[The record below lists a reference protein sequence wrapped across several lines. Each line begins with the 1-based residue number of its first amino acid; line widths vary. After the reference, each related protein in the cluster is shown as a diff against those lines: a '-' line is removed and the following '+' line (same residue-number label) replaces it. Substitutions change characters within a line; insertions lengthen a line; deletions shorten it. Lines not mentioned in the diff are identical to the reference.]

1 MRGKHAKKVDASA
14 HISSLDAGSFGRGVG
29 ASSQANSTLEQGAD
43 AHGQGGDAPRQSDVR
58 GWDDANH
65 SNAAGLGAGA
75 NRPASRSAVA
85 AHAQNVARGA
95 EPRACEMYPEH
106 IKRRKR
112 KRVAKRVLIAVAS
125 VLAAFVIGVGAY
137 ALWFSSQLDS
147 RLALD
152 SDDAKD
158 ISAALSPVDT
168 NGPFYV
174 LILGSDSRE
183 GSGTSSEAMYAE
195 GQERSDVIM
204 LARIDASNRKVT
216 LVSVPRDTPYTYEDG
231 TVGKINETYNKGG
244 AAYTIKAVSEL
255 TGVSISHYAEVHI
268 SDLEAI
274 VDYLG
279 GVTVNVDTD
288 MTVKDALTGES
299 ISLKA
304 GKQTLNGQQAQA
316 FARGRKMYA
325 DNQDGH
331 RQSNVRTLLEAVVRK
346 ALDRPVAELPDTIL
360 NLAQSVSTDMKTSDM
375 VSMALPFA
383 SSAGSFKMYGVT
395 GPIDGDNYG
404 DGGIWLCYPNP
415 DGWKKLM
422 AVVDAG
428 EDPSNVD
435 VSDTAVVIAASK

>member
-1 MRGKHAKKVDASA
+1 MRGKHAKGADASA
-14 HISSLDAGSFGRGVG
+14 QRDVTSQRGGAG
-29 ASSQANSTLEQGAD
+29 QQD
-43 AHGQGGDAPRQSDVR
+43 
-58 GWDDANH
+58 
-65 SNAAGLGAGA
+65 GA
-75 NRPASRSAVA
+75 NRRATHSAAA
-85 AHAQNVARGA
+85 AHAQRMAHGG
-95 EPRACEMYPEH
+95 EPRAIEMYPEH

-112 KRVAKRVLIAVAS
+112 KRLAKRILIGIAS
-125 VLAAFVIGVGAY
+125 VLAAVIIGVGAY

-158 ISAALSPVDT
+158 ISAALSPTDT
-168 NGPFYV
+168 SGPFYV

-204 LARIDASNRKVT
+204 LARVDAANKQVT

-231 TVGKINETYNKGG
+231 TVGKINEAYNKGG
-244 AAYTIKAVSEL
+244 ASYTIKAVSDV
-255 TGVSISHYAEVHI
+255 TGVEINHYAEVHI

-288 MTVKDALTGES
+288 MTVKDALTGEQ
-299 ISLKA
+299 ITLKK

-346 ALDRPVAELPDTIL
+346 ALDRPVSELPDTVL

-375 VSMALPFA
+375 VSLALPFA

-404 DGGIWLCYPNP
+404 EGGIWLCYPNP

-422 AVVDAG
+422 SVVDAG
-428 EDPSNVD
+428 EDPSGID
-435 VSDTAVVIAASK
+435 VSDMAEVPASAK